1 MGHMKNK
8 QHGIGFQ
15 GWTTILAVMA
25 CFLLFGLRAFPLY
38 NEKLTVISNMEALAS
53 RPNADKMSVKDVRKF
68 FLRNMEIA
76 NTTRFTDQSVKKLAT
91 VITDKKTKKRYLRVA
106 FEARNN
112 LVKDLN
118 LLLVFDH
125 KVQLGGSKDE

>member
-1 MGHMKNK
+1 MQHMKNK
-8 QHGIGFQ
+8 QYGIGFQ
-15 GWTTILAVMA
+15 GWTAILAVMV

-38 NEKLTVISNMEALAS
+38 NEKLTVISNMDAIAA
-53 RPNADKMSVKDVRKF
+53 RPNADKMSVRDIRKF

-112 LVKDLN
+112 LAKDLN